1 MLLDRRC
8 IFDMHT
14 SPTFRSNL
22 KVFRSLLSYCLPISK
37 FKKKTLLFTILKV
50 VFFLFCESKKIFSIE
65 KTCHIIFLC
74 PLVMKLASYK
84 PFFCMLTFF
93 LFLMSSC
100 TSEISPQNLQDG
112 RHRIANYIRTRGMK
126 ARNSLSKEKTI
137 L

>member
-1 MLLDRRC
+1 MSYH
-8 IFDMHT
+8 ISM
-14 SPTFRSNL
+14 
-22 KVFRSLLSYCLPISK
+22 SLSHETGLIQA
-37 FKKKTLLFTILKV
+37 I
-50 VFFLFCESKKIFSIE
+50 
-65 KTCHIIFLC
+65 
-74 PLVMKLASYK
+74 
-84 PFFCMLTFF
+84 FCMSTFF